1 MLDALANV
9 RFWGQSGQLPTL
21 LTDLDD
27 PAALVDHERN
37 AADIGVC
44 ALETDA
50 QQSDQRD
57 QSASKQ
63 DQNSHGCIPGVRPGR
78 DLTPLLAITV
88 WLN

>member
-1 MLDALANV
+1 
-9 RFWGQSGQLPTL
+9 
-21 LTDLDD
+21 
-27 PAALVDHERN
+27 
-37 AADIGVC
+37 VC

-63 DQNSHGCIPGVRPGR
+63 DQNSHGRVPLPQCRPACIPGVRPGR
-78 DLTPLLAITV
+78 GLTPLLAITV